1 MARTRSIRVL
11 SLAAVVLLATLSGAS
26 CGPVKPVMTGSA
38 NPAVFTKVG
47 DVITFAY
54 SVEAPPGS
62 NAEVRV
68 DSIQGEPAGA
78 PLVCNSRAG
87 IVVCIQSYTVTQ
99 EDVNRGS
106 AFSRANA
113 RVFLNTRGP
122 FELSA
127 QIVAGFAAPAAQPN
141 VAQAPTAT
149 SESVAPPPPPAPT
162 ASKPVLSGVVS
173 FCDKN
178 SATINFRVDAART
191 VAEVEAALRSGT
203 LKITL
208 GGAAASCSV
217 PSGSTVV
224 SCVGTTKPLAVPV
237 AVAALEN
244 NVSVQDFSYRG
255 DECLIVDGGWSKW
268 SKCSASCGGGTQTR
282 TCTNPE
288 PAYGGKDC
296 KGESARDCNTD
307 PCPP

>member
-11 SLAAVVLLATLSGAS
+11 SLAVVVLLATLSGAS

-38 NPAVFTKVG
+38 SPAVFTKVG

-78 PLVCNSRAG
+78 PLACNSRAG

-99 EDVNRGS
+99 EDVNTGS

-113 RVFLNTRGP
+113 PSWNTRGP
-122 FELSA
+122 FEVSA
-127 QIVAGFAAPAAQPN
+127 QTVAGFAAPAAQPD

-191 VAEVEAALRSGT
+191 VAEVDGALRSGA

-217 PSGSTVV
+217 P
-224 SCVGTTKPLAVPV
+224 
-237 AVAALEN
+237 
-244 NVSVQDFSYRG
+244 RG
-255 DECLIVDGGWSKW
+255 
-268 SKCSASCGGGTQTR
+268 QR
-282 TCTNPE
+282 
-288 PAYGGKDC
+288 
-296 KGESARDCNTD
+296 R
-307 PCPP
+307 